1 MSKTIEQAL
10 DAFICR
16 FLQHFENQNTPLQT
30 EYDEA
35 WPSPAIQ
42 KRVSDDLCEWHPVLQ
57 AADNSLAQLEK
68 GLDIKVSPQLQ
79 SYYCRYWSDNI
90 DSQTDRGG
98 LQLLFVWNQDDF
110 IRLQENLIAHVLMKR
125 KLRQRDTLF
134 FAVTDEDDWILSVL
148 NDTGEVVLERV
159 GQEPQEVLAPDLASF
174 LDTLNPV

>member
-16 FLQHFENQNTPLQT
+16 FLQHCDAKKRLLQI
-30 EYDEA
+30 EFDDD
-35 WPSPAIQ
+35 WPSDAIKQ
-42 KRVSDDLCEWHPVLQ
+42 RLNDDQCLWQPVLQ
-57 AADNSLAQLEK
+57 TQDNSLFQLEQ
-68 GLDIKVSPQLQ
+68 GLQISVDKQLE

-90 DSQTDRGG
+90 DCQTERGG

-125 KLRQRDTLF
+125 RLKQRDTLF

-148 NDTGEVVLERV
+148 NDTGEVVLEQV
-159 GQEPQEVLAPDLASF
+159 GKEPQEVLAPDLASF
-174 LDTLNPV
+174 LHMLAPL